1 MHNNA
6 DGVSH
11 AAAGLERVGRDAAHV
26 GQECHDRVEMLGFVK
41 GRRAPRSIVALSNAL
56 VARRGPPKGQ
66 RSFCCQDDRPP
77 PPLRNPVVRRVQD
90 APIRTVACLLH
101 PWEGV
106 GAAPRRP
113 HRQAARTSSW
123 CTAAS
128 ARVRPSAMITAGDM
142 RDGVCSCVAGA
153 APAPPKVQT
162 QTAQRVGLARRRL
175 EPA

>member
-1 MHNNA
+1 MEYSVA
-6 DGVSH
+6 RLV
-11 AAAGLERVGRDAAHV
+11 VGRLLQRHEQVVGAHGV
-26 GQECHDRVEMLGFVK
+26 GARL
-41 GRRAPRSIVALSNAL
+41 L
-56 VARRGPPKGQ
+56 VAQGKGPEAGRPAGCRRGPPKGQ

-77 PPLRNPVVRRVQD
+77 PPLRNPVVRRIQD